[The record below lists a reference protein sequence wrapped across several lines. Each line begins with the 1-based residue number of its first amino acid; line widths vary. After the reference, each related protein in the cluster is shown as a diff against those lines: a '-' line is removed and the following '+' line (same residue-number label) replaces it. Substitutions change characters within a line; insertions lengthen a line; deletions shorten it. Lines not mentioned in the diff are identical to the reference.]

1 MADIMFVLDSVNAG
15 RKNSRKALE
24 FLKAMV
30 EEMDIAKDRIQIGL
44 MSAECQEDEETG
56 FSLST
61 HQNRNSIIDALSNVK
76 GTNFHTL
83 INQMRRGAFSNEQG
97 GRKEAKKVSFLIV
110 DGNLEDPLK
119 SLSEAQRARIHG
131 VEVFVVQVGKEE
143 PQEELLMMCDSPTQQ
158 HFYQIDN
165 YDQLNELKER
175 LIEVLCEGMFLIMW
189 SIR

>member
-30 EEMDIAKDRIQIGL
+30 EDMDIAKDRIQIGL
-44 MSAECQEDEETG
+44 MSAECQNEETG

-61 HQNRNSIIDALSNVK
+61 HQNKNSVIDALSTVR

-83 INQMRRGAFSNEQG
+83 INQMRRGAFSDEQG
-97 GRKEAKKVSFLIV
+97 GRKEAKKVSVLVV

-143 PQEELLMMCDSPTQQ
+143 PQEELRMMCDSPTQQ

-175 LIEVLCEGMFLIMW
+175 LIDVLCEGIFLILLT
-189 SIR
+189 